1 MAQLAHMAG
10 RARDP
15 DEIHAERER
24 VGRYGQAHR
33 QPVGTRRVGQ
43 QAEALE
49 VLDEWLGG
57 VGVGDVDRGQQDPRK
72 DLRALR
78 EVIIAFLLRRCQPI
92 AVVRDNRWIRTVKSN
107 LHRVVEHTVEH
118 RNGVK
123 DGSKQ
128 VEASENREQTEQ
140 RANEPHG
147 GFLLGRRERRD
158 LRPPLVK

>member
-10 RARDP
+10 RARDT

-24 VGRYGQAHR
+24 VGRNGQAHW
-33 QPVGTRRVGQ
+33 QPVGARRVGQ

-57 VGVGDVDRGQQDPRK
+57 VGVGDVDRGQQD
-72 DLRALR
+72 LRALR
-78 EVIIAFLLRRCQPI
+78 EVVVAFLLRRRQPV
-92 AVVRDNRWIRTVKSN
+92 AVVRDDRRISTVEFD
-107 LHRVVEHTVEH
+107 LHGVVEHTADH
-118 RNGVK
+118 RNDVK

-128 VEASENREQTEQ
+128 IEASEDREQIEQ
-140 RANEPHG
+140 KANEPHG
-147 GFLLGRRERRD
+147 GFLLGRRVRRD